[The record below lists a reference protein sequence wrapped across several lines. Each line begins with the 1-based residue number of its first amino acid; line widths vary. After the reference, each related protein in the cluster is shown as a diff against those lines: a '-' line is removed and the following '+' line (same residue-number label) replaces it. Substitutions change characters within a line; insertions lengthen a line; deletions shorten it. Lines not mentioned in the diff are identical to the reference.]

1 MTRVFS
7 GMQPSGD
14 PHLGNLLGAI
24 ALWVTE
30 AADPDTESFYCVV
43 DLHSITFPQ
52 EPEVLRHRTLD
63 LTATFLAMGLDP
75 DHSTLFLQSQVSAH
89 RELSWLLECTVA
101 YGELQRM
108 TQFKDKSS
116 RGEFVSAG
124 LLTYPAL
131 MAADILLYDIDE
143 VPVGDDQRQH
153 LELTRDVAERFNA
166 RYGRTFVVPEAVY
179 RTSGARIMDLQHPDR
194 KMSKSLDSPQ
204 GTILLSDDEA
214 TITRK
219 VKRAVTDS
227 DAEVRYAPDDKPGV
241 SNLLSILAACT
252 DSEPEKVAA
261 DHERYGDL
269 KSAVAEAVVEF
280 LGPVRARHA
289 ELMAD
294 PAHLTAV
301 LERGAERARQVADV
315 TLARAEAA
323 MGFLGAQASERVR

>member
-24 ALWVTE
+24 ALWVSEAE
-30 AADPDTESFYCVV
+30 AADTHSFYCVV

-52 EPEVLRHRTLD
+52 DPGDLRRRTLD

-75 DHSTLFLQSQVSAH
+75 EVSTLFVQSHVPAH
-89 RELSWLLECTVA
+89 RSLSWLLECTVA

-108 TQFKDKSS
+108 TQFKDKSG

-124 LLTYPAL
+124 LFTYPAL

-153 LELTRDVAERFNA
+153 LELTRDVAERFNS
-166 RYGRTFVVPEAVY
+166 RYGETFVVPEAVF
-179 RTSGARIMDLQHPDR
+179 RTSGARIMDLQHPER

-204 GTILLSDDEA
+204 GTILLSDDDTSIA
-214 TITRK
+214 RK
-219 VKRAVTDS
+219 IKRAVTDS
-227 DAEVRYAPDDKPGV
+227 EAHVRYDPEAKPGV

-252 DSEPEKVAA
+252 GADPAA
-261 DHERYGDL
+261 LADDYGRYGDL
-269 KSAVAEAVVEF
+269 KTAVAEAVVEF
-280 LGPVRARHA
+280 VAPVRERHA
-289 ELMAD
+289 ELLAD
-294 PAHLTAV
+294 PTHLRTV
-301 LERGAERARQVADV
+301 LAGGAARASSFAEA
-315 TLARAEAA
+315 TLARAEDA
-323 MGFLGAQASERVR
+323 MGFLGVLAD